1 MVQTQTLRLT
11 WRNAS
16 GQTYRMSINNP
27 RDNITQEEIE
37 AFMDLV
43 INKNII
49 QSTGG
54 DLVAKYDAHLI
65 DTTDQDYY
73 TPLV

>member
-1 MVQTQTLRLT
+1 
-11 WRNAS
+11 
-16 GQTYRMSINNP
+16 MSINNP